1 MKFIFLIFYT
11 YCFIN
16 IFTTS

>member
-16 IFTTS
+16 ICTTT